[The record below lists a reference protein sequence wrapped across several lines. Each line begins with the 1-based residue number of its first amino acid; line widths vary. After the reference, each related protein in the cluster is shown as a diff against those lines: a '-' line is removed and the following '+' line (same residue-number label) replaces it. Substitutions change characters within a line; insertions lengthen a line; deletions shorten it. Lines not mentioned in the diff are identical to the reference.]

1 MAKLTNEDQYMKSTE
16 KFCNWVLNDA
26 PKTPKKLVFL
36 SKWGS
41 LRHAANVAF
50 ICLQVCDIF
59 LKLSDSNL

>member
-1 MAKLTNEDQYMKSTE
+1 MAKLTKESQYMKSTE
-16 KFCNWVLNDA
+16 EFCNWILSKA

-50 ICLQVCDIF
+50 ICLQVCDLSF
-59 LKLSDSNL
+59 KLNDSNL